1 VKFNYW
7 VVLLLT
13 VSVGAWLAGCSP
25 TTAATS
31 TPEGQALVEKA
42 ALEATAIVERAEA
55 TAIVLRA
62 QSTAAALIQGVSG
75 PTSTPAPPAPTS
87 APTTTPSAVLASRVP
102 TFPVP
107 IGAASPLPAPVET
120 VTTTGEP
127 VAAGVEL
134 LGVSFG
140 ADGAYIYVQFKAD
153 PKVAEKF
160 WPGVLSVVDEAT
172 GAVYN
177 EVPVMPVI
185 GPLIA
190 RPKQEG
196 QLGYVM
202 LVNAP
207 PGLRSGSIVT
217 VVLGDFRQEHV
228 TVQ

>member
-1 VKFNYW
+1 VKPSDSL
-7 VVLLLT
+7 VPLLVLIL
-13 VSVGAWLAGCSP
+13 SLAGCVP
-25 TTAATS
+25 ATPA
-31 TPEGQALVEKA
+31 TGMTEGQSLKEKA

-62 QSTAAALIQGVSG
+62 QTTAAALIRGASG
-75 PTSTPAPPAPTS
+75 PTSTPVQPSTSVSVLGASATPVPAVVPGPVPTS
-87 APTTTPSAVLASRVP
+87 AAPPSPSSTV
-102 TFPVP
+102 
-107 IGAASPLPAPVET
+107 T
-120 VTTTGEP
+120 VTTTAQVG
-127 VAAGVEL
+127 AAEVEL
-134 LGVSFG
+134 LSVGFAAEGNLIIVNYG
-140 ADGAYIYVQFKAD
+140 AD

-172 GAVYN
+172 GTVYN

-190 RPKQEG
+190 RPRQEG

-217 VVLGDFRQEHV
+217 VILGDFRQEHV

>member
-1 VKFNYW
+1 MKSVYW
-7 VVLLLT
+7 LVPLLALG
-13 VSVGAWLAGCSP
+13 VWLAGCSP
-25 TTAATS
+25 ATPATS
-31 TPEGQALVEKA
+31 TPEGQALREKA
-42 ALEATAIVERAEA
+42 ALEATAIMERAEA
-55 TAIVLRA
+55 TAMVLRA
-62 QSTAAALIQGVSG
+62 QSTAAALIQSASG

-87 APTTTPSAVLASRVP
+87 APASTSSAVLTSGVSTVLP
-102 TFPVP
+102 P
-107 IGAASPLPAPVET
+107 IGAASPLPAPAET
-120 VTTTGEP
+120 VTATGEAG
-127 VAAGVEL
+127 AAGVEL

-140 ADGAYIYVQFKAD
+140 ADGAYIYVQFRAS

-172 GAVYN
+172 GTVYN

-217 VVLGDFRQEHV
+217 VILADFRQEHV

>member
-1 VKFNYW
+1 MTVREKSAYW
-7 VVLLLT
+7 LVPLLVLG
-13 VSVGAWLAGCSP
+13 VWLAGCSSAAP
-25 TTAATS
+25 ATS
-31 TPEGQALVEKA
+31 TPEGQALREKA

-62 QSTAAALIQGVSG
+62 QSTAAALIQSASG
-75 PTSTPAPPAPTS
+75 PTSTPAPTS
-87 APTTTPSAVLASRVP
+87 APAPMPSAALASQAPTVP
-102 TFPVP
+102 AP
-107 IGAASPLPAPVET
+107 IGAASPLPAPAET
-120 VTTTGEP
+120 VTATGETG
-127 VAAGVEL
+127 AAGVEL

-140 ADGAYIYVQFKAD
+140 ADGAYIYVQYKAS
-153 PKVAEKF
+153 PKVADKF

-172 GAVYN
+172 GTVYN

-196 QLGYVM
+196 QMGYVM

-217 VVLGDFRQEHV
+217 VILADFRQEHV